1 MKRKLLLFITV
12 LSTCFSTFAENV
24 DHVMHVTL
32 TSGKVDTYIV
42 GSHPNVYFDK
52 DYTII
57 ASYELTTSYE
67 TSQIESYTF
76 ADINATSIEE
86 VINENKVEGI
96 CVKFVD
102 GVMVQVRGVA
112 PETLIRTYSLTGELQ
127 HPIIST
133 LSDGVDIS
141 LSMLPAGTYVVKI
154 GNEKSI
160 KIQKR

>member
-12 LSTCFSTFAENV
+12 LSTSISTFAENV
-24 DHVMHVTL
+24 DYVMHVTL
-32 TSGKVDTYIV
+32 TNGKVDTYIV

-52 DYTII
+52 DYTTI

-86 VINENKVEGI
+86 VINGNEAGGVF
-96 CVKFVD
+96 VKFVD
-102 GVMVQVRGVA
+102 GVTVQVRGIS
-112 PETLIRTYSLTGELQ
+112 PETIVRTYSLTGELQ
-127 HPIIST
+127 SPIIST